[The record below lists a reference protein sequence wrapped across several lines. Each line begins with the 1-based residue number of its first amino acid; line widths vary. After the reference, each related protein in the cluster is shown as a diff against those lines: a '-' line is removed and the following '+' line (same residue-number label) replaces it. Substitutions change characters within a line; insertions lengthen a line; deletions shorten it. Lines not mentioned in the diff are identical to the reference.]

1 MSPAASNQASS
12 EMIWQ
17 LTGLGVGQSTSV
29 GIGGDPIAGDADQVE
44 NILAAL
50 KKEQLIVET
59 TSDPTAYLLARD
71 IETIALKDVYDAVRG
86 RDRDLGPG
94 HRTILSIEEVEVL
107 VKEIDEAIVDRLGQ
121 KTIKDIVL
129 SAVQARGKTTDHC
142 PFNGG

>member
-1 MSPAASNQASS
+1 VNSLVQR
-12 EMIWQ
+12 
-17 LTGLGVGQSTSV
+17 LGVDV
-29 GIGGDPIAGDADQVE
+29 DQVE

-59 TSDPTAYLLARD
+59 TSDPTAYLMARD
-71 IETIALKDVYDAVRG
+71 IETIALKDVYDTVRG

-129 SAVQARGKTTDHC
+129 SAMQPRGKTTDHC